1 MHRRKKNDNDKR
13 YICMLGLYDE
23 CIVVKN
29 RPELKTLYDENPK
42 EFMRDVCP
50 LCLKV
55 FRLKHGLKYVYEG
68 ERTGITL

>member
-1 MHRRKKNDNDKR
+1 MLRKKKNEEKR

-29 RPELKTLYDENPK
+29 KPELKTLYDENTK
-42 EFMRDVCP
+42 EFIRDVCP
-50 LCLKV
+50 LCIKV
-55 FRLKHGLKYVYEG
+55 YRLKHGLKYVYEG

>member
-1 MHRRKKNDNDKR
+1 MLRKKKNNDNK
-13 YICMLGLYDE
+13 YVCLLGLYDE

-29 RPELKTLYDENPK
+29 KPELKTLYDENTR
-42 EFMRDVCP
+42 EFIRDVCP
-50 LCLKV
+50 LCIKV